1 MRWRLEVREQVREEV
16 VRVGCPCVSI
26 ARLGLVFRSVCAA
39 VREDYDFV
47 DAKDGEGAG
56 DVPRHRGAEIV

>member
-1 MRWRLEVREQVREEV
+1 
-16 VRVGCPCVSI
+16 
-26 ARLGLVFRSVCAA
+26 VFPSVCAA

-47 DAKDGEGAG
+47 DAEDGEGAG